1 MGNNNYKYIIK
12 DIKSGKGSQSVFL
25 YASVEKIGEGLV
37 CKATLDFILKEYYNR
52 MELVQNYKDAL
63 FVFLERDKI
72 EITFHTLIEI
82 KRAFRVLLEDK
93 NSYIHKA
100 FSDDNVYNAIDEINN
115 ICKNKI
121 T

>member
-12 DIKSGKGSQSVFL
+12 DIKRGEGNQSIFW

-37 CKATLDFILKEYYNR
+37 CKATLDFILKVYYNEK
-52 MELVQNYKDAL
+52 ELVQNYKDAL
-63 FVFLERDKI
+63 FVFLERGKI

-93 NSYIHKA
+93 NSYIHRG
-100 FSDDNVYNAIDEINN
+100 FSGDNVHNAINEINN
-115 ICKNKI
+115 ICK
-121 T
+121 THTQ